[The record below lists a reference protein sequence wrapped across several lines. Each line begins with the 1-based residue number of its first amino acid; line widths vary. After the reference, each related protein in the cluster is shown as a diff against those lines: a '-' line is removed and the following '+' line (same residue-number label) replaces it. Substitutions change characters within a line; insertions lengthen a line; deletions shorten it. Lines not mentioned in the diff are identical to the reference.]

1 MIPSQKTSVT
11 ESLANGLKTRFFQE
25 MRDGSDKAVS
35 IFLEKGRSSKKIN
48 RNSFAKIANN
58 VKSSFG
64 HYALVI
70 YEGGSTGKP
79 YLACDLL
86 TVIKDREFNSW
97 KEKCLTGNTL
107 LFVHEQN
114 FIDVFPSIYN
124 IGEHAISRLF
134 LRNTTE
140 FENNTID
147 YKYIIKEMIYIPL
160 WANFWSNMLARSE
173 DLSFY
178 GNCFP
183 VIPAPHGLFMCEL
196 KEPNFIEI
204 RTFIGDQ
211 QLTHEQTVTKN
222 LLIAAGKSLNE
233 SPICFSPALFETK
246 IDMPFLLTPIIA
258 MRLYDNTNYSILK
271 NVFFHRIEDDRERGV
286 IKSKFDSILKEHK
299 MLANKEIEN
308 LLIKIGVKA
317 FQTVIK
323 QHITVIPHNS
333 RHR

>member
-11 ESLANGLKTRFFQE
+11 ESLANGLKTRFFKE
-25 MRDGSDKAVS
+25 MRDGSDKVVS
-35 IFLEKGRSSKKIN
+35 IFLEKQRSLKKRN
-48 RNSFAKIANN
+48 RNGFTKIASN
-58 VKSSFG
+58 VRSAFG
-64 HYALVI
+64 HYPLVI

-107 LFVHEQN
+107 LFVHDPN
-114 FIDVFPSIYN
+114 LIDVFPSIYN

-183 VIPAPHGLFMCEL
+183 VIPAPHGLFMCEF

-222 LLIAAGKSLNE
+222 LLITAGEYLNE
-233 SPICFSPALFETK
+233 SPICFSPALCKTK
-246 IDMPFLLTPIIA
+246 IDMPFILEPIIA
-258 MRLYDNTNYSILK
+258 MRLYNNMNYSILK
-271 NVFFHRIEDDRERGV
+271 NVFFHRIDDR
-286 IKSKFDSILKEHK
+286 
-299 MLANKEIEN
+299 
-308 LLIKIGVKA
+308 
-317 FQTVIK
+317 
-323 QHITVIPHNS
+323 
-333 RHR
+333 